1 MTFRGKDWQRYGNH
15 YELVGTSIKV
25 YQWNSGK
32 NANFLVT
39 AGYRISESKEIT
51 INGKGQDARDAAIA
65 KAFELRD
72 TGKYFTNRKN

>member
-15 YELVGTSIKV
+15 YDLVGTSIKV

-32 NANFLVT
+32 NANFLVS

-51 INGKGQDARDAAIA
+51 ISGKGQDARDRAIETA
-65 KAFELRD
+65 YSLRD
-72 TGKYFTNRKN
+72 SGKFFVKQKN